1 MLNLTLRSFISGT
14 LCILVTLGVSSD
26 QKCAYLK
33 NYSCSMENDF
43 TENYNNILWN
53 NDIPDCLCCTNFSFI
68 SISNWSAGE
77 HSLCSSFSFAFV
89 LLVFLAIAE
98 KSFSKVYPL
107 CHCMLQHLA
116 SVFLPCYKAIC
127 DFFLF
132 WCKFFTAYEKCV
144 LCYRVTWIKNKS
156 TTQNCKTARVLT
168 FMNDFSVR
176 EKVDQ

>member
-1 MLNLTLRSFISGT
+1 MLNLTLRSFMSGT
-14 LCILVTLGVSSD
+14 LCILVTLGVSSN

-33 NYSCSMENDF
+33 NYSCSIENDF

-68 SISNWSAGE
+68 SISNWSAEE

-89 LLVFLAIAE
+89 LLVFFLAIAE

-116 SVFLPCYKAIC
+116 SVFYHVIKQSVT
-127 DFFLF
+127 FFCFDASFSQLTKSVF
-132 WCKFFTAYEKCV
+132 CV
-144 LCYRVTWIKNKS
+144 TV
-156 TTQNCKTARVLT
+156 
-168 FMNDFSVR
+168 
-176 EKVDQ
+176 